1 MATPRSVRYLN
12 EIRAL
17 NALFRAGGMS
27 RADLSRLLGLN
38 RSSIGYIIQD
48 LLSDGLA
55 RERKAPA
62 PPQGEAR
69 TGRPGIVVELDP
81 DGATF
86 LGAEIGVD
94 RITVVAIDLGAR
106 EFLRRSVEYPT
117 SARAP
122 ATGLARTADLLNGA
136 IGTLGGREHRIKGVC
151 VALPALVRDG
161 VARNGLILGWR
172 NVAVRRLLKQ
182 HLSLDVPVLVENDA
196 NAFAIGETYR
206 GASAR
211 SDAVAC
217 LLIENGAGG
226 GIVLGGQLHRG
237 ATGFAGEFGQLPLG
251 GEGFYAGRH
260 RAGHLE
266 SYIGKDAVVAR
277 YRANGAS
284 PTADLQHLLAALR
297 DGDPIALQTAADW
310 GDRLAAGLIHIT
322 DVLAPGLVILG
333 GSVAPIY
340 TYVASRVQAAMRDE
354 FLEGF
359 PVPKI
364 ELSRLG
370 AGGAAFGGAC
380 LLHQGM
386 FSVDERLVH
395 SQGEPL
401 ARPRPTNSKQRR
413 QARRTLTAGG
423 V

>member
-17 NALFRAGGMS
+17 NALLRAGGMS

-55 RERKAPA
+55 RERKAPSH
-62 PPQGEAR
+62 PQGEAR

-94 RITVVAIDLGAR
+94 WITVVAIDLSAR

-117 SARAP
+117 SARSP
-122 ATGLARTADLLNGA
+122 AAGIARTAELVNSA
-136 IGTLGGREHRIKGVC
+136 IATLRGREDRIKGVC
-151 VALPALVRDG
+151 VAVPALVRDG
-161 VARNGLILGWR
+161 VVRNGLILGWR

-182 HLSLDVPVLVENDA
+182 QLRVDVPVLLENDA

-211 SDAVAC
+211 SDVVGC

-226 GIVLGGQLHRG
+226 GIVIGGELLRG
-237 ATGFAGEFGQLPLG
+237 STGFAGEFGQLPLG
-251 GEGFYAGRH
+251 GEGFFSGRH
-260 RAGHLE
+260 KAGHLE

-284 PTADLQHLLAALR
+284 PTADLQHLIAALR
-297 DGDPIALQTAADW
+297 EADPVALQTAADW

-322 DVLAPGLVILG
+322 DVLAPGLIILG

-340 TYVASRVQAAMRDE
+340 TYVASRVQAAMRGE

-359 PVPKI
+359 PLPKI

-370 AGGAAFGGAC
+370 PGGAAFGGAC

-386 FSVDERLVH
+386 FSVDERVVH

-401 ARPRPTNSKQRR
+401 PRSRPTNSKQRR
-413 QARRTLTAGG
+413 QPRRPAAAGG
-423 V
+423 S